1 MKFKMKCV
9 GVRYMVM
16 TERYLERG
24 RLQLMITVM
33 ITCHFDN
40 NNNTIYLFRVELLAR
55 TLFYIILHN
64 LFIKYDIRNKMCV

>member
-1 MKFKMKCV
+1 MRGCQIY
-9 GVRYMVM
+9 GHDR
-16 TERYLERG
+16 ERYLGRD

-64 LFIKYDIRNKMCV
+64 LLIKYDIRSEMCV